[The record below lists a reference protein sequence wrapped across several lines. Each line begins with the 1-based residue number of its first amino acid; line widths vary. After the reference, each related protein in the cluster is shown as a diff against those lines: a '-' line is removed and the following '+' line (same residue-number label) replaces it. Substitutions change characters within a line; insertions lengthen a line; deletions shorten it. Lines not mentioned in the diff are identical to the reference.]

1 MADELRNL
9 HTDTRVVHEGE
20 GQSAEAAPVTTPL
33 YDATTF
39 VFDSAAEIEAYNDGR
54 SRRYLYS
61 RYENPT
67 AGATERKL
75 AALEGAERAL
85 LFSSGMAATATTI
98 MGLVGAGDEVVCTAA
113 IYGGTLRLLTDLL
126 PRFGVAAR
134 FVETTD
140 AQAIASAIGPR
151 TRLVWWESP
160 VNPTLRCVDISAVAQ
175 ACRQRQVISVVDNTF
190 ASPVNQRPIAL
201 GADLVMHSATKYLG
215 GHHDLTAGAVA
226 GPASLVGRVEGARR
240 LLGTVLAPASAHL
253 LGRSL
258 KTLSLRVGRQ
268 NANAMAVAAFLDGD
282 GRVSRVYYPGLASHP
297 DHALARRQMSG
308 FGGMVSF
315 DLGGS
320 YERAAAFFDRLQVFQ
335 RAASLGGVE
344 SLCSLPV
351 LTSQAGW
358 TDEQL
363 ARAGVTRGLVR
374 LSVGVEDAGDL
385 VADLDQALGQAG

>member
-1 MADELRNL
+1 MADERRDL

-20 GQSAEAAPVTTPL
+20 GQSAEAAPVTSPL

-67 AGATERKL
+67 VGATERKL

-175 ACRQRQVISVVDNTF
+175 TCRQRQ
-190 ASPVNQRPIAL
+190 PGCIAL
-201 GADLVMHSATKYLG
+201 GLG
-215 GHHDLTAGAVA
+215 GD
-226 GPASLVGRVEGARR
+226 VEI
-240 LLGTVLAPASAHL
+240 
-253 LGRSL
+253 
-258 KTLSLRVGRQ
+258 
-268 NANAMAVAAFLDGD
+268 NC
-282 GRVSRVYYPGLASHP
+282 GL
-297 DHALARRQMSG
+297 Q
-308 FGGMVSF
+308 SF
-315 DLGGS
+315 
-320 YERAAAFFDRLQVFQ
+320 
-335 RAASLGGVE
+335 
-344 SLCSLPV
+344 
-351 LTSQAGW
+351 T
-358 TDEQL
+358 
-363 ARAGVTRGLVR
+363 RAGQLREASRRSKQRDCEHNPHNMNRFHRIPPLIIR
-374 LSVGVEDAGDL
+374 ANFK
-385 VADLDQALGQAG
+385 

>member
-1 MADELRNL
+1 MA
-9 HTDTRVVHEGE
+9 TDTRDLHPTTRAVHEAE
-20 GQSAEAAPVTTPL
+20 GQPAEAAPVGTPL

-39 VFDSAAEIEAYNDGR
+39 VFESAAEVEAYNAGR

-61 RYENPT
+61 RYANPT
-67 AGATERKL
+67 VDAAERKL

-98 MGLVGAGDEVVCTAA
+98 MGLTGAGDEVVCAAA

-126 PRFGVAAR
+126 PRFGVSAR
-134 FVETTD
+134 FVEQLD
-140 AQAIASAIGPR
+140 ADAIVSAIGPR

-160 VNPTLRCVDISAVAQ
+160 SNPTLRCVDITAVAR
-175 ACRQRQVISVVDNTF
+175 ACRDRQVVSIVDSTF
-190 ASPVNQRPIAL
+190 ASPVNQRPTAL

-215 GHHDLTAGAVA
+215 GHHDLTAGALA
-226 GPASLVGRVEGARR
+226 GPAGLVAKVESARH
-240 LLGTVLAPASAHL
+240 LLGSVLAPASAHL
-253 LGRSL
+253 LARSL
-258 KTLSLRVGRQ
+258 KTLALRVARQ
-268 NANAMAVAAFLDGD
+268 NANALAVATFLERDP
-282 GRVSRVYYPGLASHP
+282 RVSRVHYPGLPSHP
-297 DHALARRQMSG
+297 DHAVARRQMDG

-320 YERAAAFFDRLQVFQ
+320 YERAAAFFDRLGVFR

-374 LSVGVEDAGDL
+374 LSVGVEEVGDL
-385 VADLDQALGQAG
+385 IADLDQALG

>member
-1 MADELRNL
+1 MADRVRDP

-20 GQSAEAAPVTTPL
+20 GQPPEAAPATTPL
-33 YDATTF
+33 YDSTTF
-39 VFDSAAEIEAYNDGR
+39 VFESAAEIEAYNEGR

-61 RYENPT
+61 RYDNPT
-67 AGATERKL
+67 VASAERKV
-75 AALEGAERAL
+75 AAVEGAERAL

-98 MGLVGAGDEVVCTAA
+98 MGLVGGGDEVVCTAA

-126 PRFGVAAR
+126 PRFGVATR
-134 FVETTD
+134 FVEQPT
-140 AQAIASAIGPR
+140 AQAVAEAIGSR

-160 VNPTLRCVDISAVAQ
+160 TNPTLRCLDIAALAR
-175 ACRQRQVISVVDNTF
+175 ACRDRQVISVVDNTF
-190 ASPVNQRPIAL
+190 ASPVNQQPLAL

-215 GHHDLTAGAVA
+215 GHHDLTAGALA
-226 GPASLVGRVEGARR
+226 GPADLVARVEGARR
-240 LLGTVLAPASAHL
+240 LLGTVLAPASAHVL
-253 LGRSL
+253 ARSL
-258 KTLSLRVGRQ
+258 KTLSLRVARQ
-268 NANAMAVAAFLDGD
+268 NATALAVATFLERDP
-282 GRVSRVYYPGLASHP
+282 RVSRVHYPGLTSHP
-297 DHALARRQMSG
+297 DHAIAARQMRG

-320 YERAAAFFDRLQVFQ
+320 YERAVAFFDRLQVFQ

-363 ARAGVTRGLVR
+363 ARSGVTRGLVR
-374 LSVGVEDAGDL
+374 LSIGVEDPGDL
-385 VADLDQALGQAG
+385 IADLDQALGGG

>member
-1 MADELRNL
+1 MADERRDL

-20 GQSAEAAPVTTPL
+20 GQSAEAAPVTSPL

-67 AGATERKL
+67 VGATERKL

-175 ACRQRQVISVVDNTF
+175 TCRQRQVISVVDNTF

-226 GPASLVGRVEGARR
+226 GPARLVGQVESARR

-268 NANAMAVAAFLDGD
+268 NANAMAVAAFLDRD
-282 GRVSRVYYPGLASHP
+282 RRVSRVYYPGLASHP

-320 YERAAAFFDRLQVFQ
+320 YQRAAAFFDRLQVFQ

-344 SLCSLPV
+344 SLCCLPV

-363 ARAGVTRGLVR
+363 AKAGMTRGLVR
-374 LSVGVEDAGDL
+374 LSVGVEDVADL
-385 VADLDQALGQAG
+385 IADLDQALGG